1 MPVVP
6 QSGGGGLAALLKMLG
21 VQMPPPVPQADRQ
34 PWQDMPGSQPRPVAD
49 AVLGALTDFP
59 KGMVTGGAA
68 QPGPSW
74 ENAGAVAAA
83 VMALGPLLGKIV
95 YHGSPHVFDKFDMSK
110 IGTGEGAQAYGHGL
124 YFADSPGVASSYRP
138 SRVGY
143 AGEVPDAIKAWE
155 PGADPLETAKSALTM
170 WKGDAKKA
178 KSAILHTAGLYEGG
192 VNQKHADWY
201 KKAAALVDTLD
212 PSLVARVGA
221 EYSVDLPD
229 EAIANMLDW
238 DAPLSQQSPNVQKAL
253 GELGVRPRARSL
265 NWRAEQATADDVAA
279 KSFGPSVKE
288 GDWVVVQRDAT
299 GKVEYHAGQTFGSS
313 GTAQKVAEDRNR
325 LTATDRNE
333 RGEALYHDMGNARE
347 ASNKL
352 REKGVPGIRYFD
364 GSSRGKG
371 EGSRN
376 YVVFDDQLPKIV
388 KVER

>member
-21 VQMPPPVPQADRQ
+21 VQMPPPVPAETRE
-34 PWQDMPGSQPRPVAD
+34 PWQDMPGSGPKPVAD

-124 YFADSPGVASSYRP
+124 YFADSKGVADSYRKELSGP
-138 SRVGY
+138 GRLMIDGWPVDKTLGQKPILDKVLSAFDKTHSQPTDADALRSLGDEWMKEY
-143 AGEVPDAIKAWE
+143 HAGTVKRDSWNQWAKAFEDVKPRLTRAKDE
-155 PGADPLETAKSALTM
+155 PGA
-170 WKGDAKKA
+170 
-178 KSAILHTAGLYEGG
+178 LY
-192 VNQKHADWY
+192 N
-201 KKAAALVDTLD
+201 
-212 PSLVARVGA
+212 
-221 EYSVDLPD
+221 VDLPD

-238 DAPLSQQSPNVQKAL
+238 DAPLSQQPEAVRKAFAEVGVEASPVSVDPVWGKSGSDPSGQ
-253 GELGVRPRARSL
+253 ELYRMIERRQFKPGSVGRDSTFR
-265 NWRAEQATADDVAA
+265 TAGPEAA
-279 KSFGPSVKE
+279 K
-288 GDWVVVQRDAT
+288 A
-299 GKVEYHAGQTFGSS
+299 
-313 GTAQKVAEDRNR
+313 
-325 LTATDRNE
+325 
-333 RGEALYHDMGNARE
+333 
-347 ASNKL
+347 L